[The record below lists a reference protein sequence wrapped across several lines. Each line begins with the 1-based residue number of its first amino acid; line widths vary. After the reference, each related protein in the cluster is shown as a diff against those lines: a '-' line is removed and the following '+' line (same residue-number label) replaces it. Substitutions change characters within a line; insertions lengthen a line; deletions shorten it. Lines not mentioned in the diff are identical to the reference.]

1 MDYGIKSTHSALKNK
16 LISYILAQYLGEN
29 RMLLEAS
36 KGEIDKLGTL
46 YQEPFIEANPAYEV
60 KENGIENS
68 KLPDNIKQILS
79 DMIESQLGV
88 FKNPFSHQV
97 EALEKFYENK
107 DLLVTT
113 GTGSGKT
120 ECFMWPMISSI
131 VNEASN
137 NKSSWQ
143 QKGVRALMLYPMN
156 ALVSDQISRLR
167 RMIGDTEGKFREIF
181 YKNTKNNDIRIPKFG
196 MYTGRTP
203 YPGNDSK
210 ERNKSI
216 AKTFKRDLLSRD
228 EKILDKLKSIGKYP
242 AKVDLESFAFSLEN
256 ENRHITND
264 YDAELITRQ
273 EMQQLCPDI
282 LITNYSMLEYM
293 LNRPFEKSIWSETKK
308 WLNLSFENKLLFII
322 DEAHMYKGSSGGEV
336 AFLIRRL
343 LNKLDISRDK
353 VKFILTSASVPKK
366 DSDDEIK
373 EFACNLTAQNI
384 ETQNFKIIKGKHQ
397 KIDETSGIN
406 IDFTKLM
413 NFDST
418 QFQSSDEIKLEAL
431 KSFFYIIDIEEASKL
446 NSFKEAQI
454 FLYNFLNNL
463 IPMKKLMNLCRGS
476 AKSFENIKSTIFPND
491 ENASEKLEFL
501 LALAPLAKNKDN
513 QVLFPA
519 RLHMMFRGLK
529 GIFACSN
536 PNCPDKHEDENISI
550 GKLYFGKKQDTCE
563 TCDSKVY
570 ELVNDRRCGSLF
582 LKGFMYQNSEYPNF
596 IWNHIGDEFDE
607 SLKEI
612 HLYIVPKDGQFKKS
626 KETKVGW
633 LNSITGKFYENDTY
647 KDSTNF
653 IRVAFNNKELAG
665 KPGLLTFN
673 ICPKCEKSHLNA
685 SDFYTKGNEP
695 FYNLV
700 SEQLMIQPPNI
711 FEPERL
717 LKFPNAG
724 RKVLLFSDS
733 RQRAAVLAK
742 DLTRAADDD
751 AVRKVLVVA
760 IKKLQEWAKESKKE
774 PKMDLLYIPF
784 LEVAHNSNLQL
795 FYGNNKNIFI
805 EYLNK
810 IGKSIERSKKLNREV
825 DYENLRSIVSNN
837 IPDLYYEQ
845 LLKLICSNYHSL
857 SDIALCWIEPCN
869 KTSLYEVED
878 ELEEN
883 NIPISI
889 EEFKDLFSI
898 WANFIVKD
906 SYALGST
913 ISDEIRRNIKFSGY
927 ERFGISSD
935 KLKMTPFI
943 KKILENDKKFTDEQ
957 IIKLYELFLKFT
969 GKISGKETKY
979 LNLETITFVYN
990 ENQEWYLCKK
1000 CSGVFSKT
1008 LFGKCSHC
1016 GSEKVEKLNV
1026 KDMSKFEFWRQPV
1039 VDILENYLETSIKTI
1054 NTEEHTAQLSHKD
1067 QQDTTWSTTED
1078 YEMRFQDVQIND
1090 EDNIEKNMPVDILS
1104 CTTTMEVGID
1114 IGSLTA
1120 VGLRNIPP
1128 MRENYQQ
1135 RAGRAGRRSSS
1146 ISTIVTFTDNG
1157 PHDNYYFLHPEKI
1170 ISGEVSQMWIDIE
1183 NQKLIDRH
1191 MNMVI
1196 ISEFL
1201 EKIDIGIDNITF
1213 KAFYDE
1219 YFPEFL
1225 KFLEKYE
1232 ISSKKEEIL
1241 VPKSQKIC
1249 LKEIKENLIKEFNK
1263 ILSNP
1268 LNVIET
1274 QNNQGVTLLD
1284 ALFEKSILPT
1294 YSFPK
1299 NIVGFYIEDEKG
1311 ERIIQK
1317 PDRALELAINEY
1329 APGKIVVVDKKTY
1342 KSGGIYNYY
1351 SKFEKSNFEKPA
1363 RKFFDSEEYL
1373 KTLYSCTN
1381 NSCGW
1386 FGIEEPEDGK
1396 CPFCE
1401 SIDIR
1406 KEFLLKP
1413 WGFAPLNAKSIPE
1426 AEAENEASYAE
1437 EPCYSATPDRKD
1449 LQKTNFSNIQ
1459 VAKRS
1464 NQELIILNKGIK
1476 GAGFKVCKDCGA
1488 SVPGQSTFKGISRP
1502 YNHPYKIRNSCFHNE
1517 IEEVFLGH
1525 NFNTDMTVFELEID
1539 KSKINCE
1546 KNKNGK
1552 LVLKNAAI
1560 TLTEAII
1567 LASARILDVEF
1578 SEIKGGTRIRHS
1590 KELMYID
1597 IFLFDSLS
1605 SGAGY
1610 SSQLANISEQVFEET
1625 KKILKNCNCDSSCH
1639 ECLNHFWNQRNQ
1651 NRLNRFLALDLL
1663 NWLEKSTLPDLF
1675 TLEKQFDLFKPLQTL
1690 LELDNYKISY
1700 ENQQIQVINKNGKI
1714 KNIMIYPVL
1723 LNKSQIKISNNA
1735 ILLSDELVKNALP
1748 EAYHILESEF

>member
-16 LISYILAQYLGEN
+16 LISYISAQYLGEN

-36 KGEIDKLGTL
+36 KGEIDKIGTL

-68 KLPDNIKQILS
+68 KLIPEDIKKILN
-79 DMIESQLGV
+79 DMIESKLGI

-97 EALEKFYENK
+97 EALEKFYKNK

-137 NKSSWQ
+137 NQSSWQ

-203 YPGNDSK
+203 YPGSDSK

-242 AKVDLESFAFSLEN
+242 AKVDLESFVFSLEN

-308 WLNLSFENKLLFII
+308 WLNISAENKLLFII

-353 VKFILTSASVPKK
+353 VKFILTSASVPK
-366 DSDDEIK
+366 DSDKEITK
-373 EFACNLTAQNI
+373 FACNLTAQNI
-384 ETQNFKIIKGKHQ
+384 ETNSFEIIYGKQQ

-413 NFDST
+413 NFDSV
-418 QFQSSDEIKLEAL
+418 QFQSSDKIKLEAL
-431 KSFFYIIDIEEASKL
+431 KSFFSIIDIKEGSKL
-446 NSFKEAQI
+446 NTFRESQI
-454 FLYNFLNNL
+454 FLYDFLNNL
-463 IPMKKLMNLCRGS
+463 VPMKKLMKLCRGS

-529 GIFACSN
+529 GIYACSN
-536 PNCPDKHEDENISI
+536 PNCPDKNEDENITI
-550 GKLYFGKKQDTCE
+550 GKLYFDGKRDTC
-563 TCDSKVY
+563 TCGSKVY
-570 ELVNDRRCGSLF
+570 ELVNDRRCGALF
-582 LKGFMYQNSEYPNF
+582 LKGYMYQNSEYPNF
-596 IWNHIGDEFDE
+596 IWNQIGDEFDE

-751 AVRKVLVVA
+751 AVRKVLLVA
-760 IKKLQEWAKESKKE
+760 IKKLQDWAKKNRRE
-774 PKMDLLYIPF
+774 PSMNLLYIPF
-784 LEVAHNSNLQL
+784 LEVAYNSNLQL
-795 FYGNNKNIFI
+795 FYGTDKKDFIKNLKDIGESIKKNKRRNKQIDYDKLIRNI
-805 EYLNK
+805 NT
-810 IGKSIERSKKLNREV
+810 
-825 DYENLRSIVSNN
+825 
-837 IPDLYYEQ
+837 IPGLYYEQ
-845 LLKLICSNYHSL
+845 VLKLICSSYHSL
-857 SDIALCWIEPCN
+857 SDIALCWIEPCD
-869 KTSLYEVED
+869 ED
-878 ELEEN
+878 KLEDIEEELEEN
-883 NIPISI
+883 HIDISI
-889 EEFKDLFSI
+889 EEFKNLFSI
-898 WANFIVKD
+898 WSNFIVKD

-913 ISDEIRRNIKFSGY
+913 ISDDIRKNIKFSGY

-935 KLKMTPFI
+935 KLKLTSFI
-943 KKILENDKKFTDEQ
+943 KKVLENDKKFNDEQ
-957 IIKLYELFLKFT
+957 IEKIYKLFLKFT
-969 GKISGKETKY
+969 EQPSGKETRY
-979 LNLETITFVYN
+979 LNLNLITLVYN
-990 ENQEWYLCKK
+990 EQQEWFLCKK
-1000 CSGVFSKT
+1000 CSGVFSQT

-1039 VDILENYLETSIKTI
+1039 VDILENDLETSIKTI

-1067 QQDTTWSTTED
+1067 QQDNTWSTTED

-1157 PHDNYYFLHPEKI
+1157 PHDNYYFLYPEKI

-1183 NQKLIDRH
+1183 NKKLINRH
-1191 MNMVI
+1191 INMVI

-1201 EKIDIGIDNITF
+1201 EKIDKGIDNITF

-1219 YFPEFL
+1219 YFSEFL
-1225 KFLEKYE
+1225 NFLEKYE

-1249 LKEIKENLIKEFNK
+1249 LKEIKENLIFEINK
-1263 ILSNP
+1263 LLTNP
-1268 LNVIET
+1268 LNTIKTE
-1274 QNNQGVTLLD
+1274 NNQGVSLLD

-1311 ERIIQK
+1311 DKILQK

-1351 SKFEKSNFEKPA
+1351 SKFEKNNFEKPA

-1386 FGIEEPEDGK
+1386 FGIEEPKDNK

-1401 SIDIR
+1401 SIIR
-1406 KEFLLKP
+1406 KEVLLKP

-1449 LQKTNFSNIQ
+1449 LQETSFSNIQ

-1488 SVPGQSTFKGISRP
+1488 SIPFQSDLKNISRP
-1502 YNHPYKIRNSCFHNE
+1502 YKHPYKITNKCSHNE

-1539 KSKINCE
+1539 KAKINCE

-1590 KELMYID
+1590 KDLMYID

-1610 SSQLANISEQVFEET
+1610 SSQLANISKQLFEET
-1625 KKILKNCNCDSSCH
+1625 KKILNNCDCDSSCH
-1639 ECLNHFWNQRNQ
+1639 ECLHHFWNQRNQ
-1651 NRLNRFLALDLL
+1651 NKLNSFLALESL
-1663 NWLEKSTLPDLF
+1663 NWIEKSTLSDLF
-1675 TLEKQFDLFKPLQTL
+1675 TLEKQLDLFKPLQTL
-1690 LELDNYKISY
+1690 LELDSYKLSY
-1700 ENQQIQVINKNGKI
+1700 QNQQIQVINKNGKI
-1714 KNIMIYPVL
+1714 KNVIIYPVL
-1723 LNKSQIKISNNA
+1723 LNKNQVKTSNNA

>member
-16 LISYILAQYLGEN
+16 LINYISAQYLGEN

-36 KGEIDKLGTL
+36 KGKIDKEGIL
-46 YQEPFIEANPAYEV
+46 YQEPYIEANPAYEV
-60 KENGIENS
+60 KENGIKNS
-68 KLPDNIKQILS
+68 EIIPKEIKKILN
-79 DMIESQLGV
+79 DMIDAKLGV
-88 FKNPFSHQV
+88 FKNPFSHQI
-97 EALEKFYENK
+97 EALEKFYQNK

-131 VNEASN
+131 VNEARN
-137 NKSSWQ
+137 NPKNWQ
-143 QKGVRALMLYPMN
+143 QKGIRALMLYPMN

-167 RMIGDTEGKFREIF
+167 RMIGDTEGKFREVF
-181 YKNTKNNDIRIPKFG
+181 YENTKNENIRIPKFG

-203 YPGNDSK
+203 YPGDNSK
-210 ERNKSI
+210 ERNKLI
-216 AKTFKRDLLSRD
+216 AQTLKKDLLSKD
-228 EKILDKLKSIGKYP
+228 DKVLEKLKSIGKYP
-242 AKVDLESFAFSLEN
+242 SKVDLESFIFSLEN
-256 ENRHITND
+256 KNEHITHD
-264 YDAELITRQ
+264 FDAELITRQ
-273 EMQQLCPDI
+273 EMQQICPDI

-293 LNRPFEKSIWSETKK
+293 LNRPFEKSIWRETKK
-308 WLNLSFENKLLFII
+308 WLNLSEENKLLFVI

-353 VKFILTSASVPKK
+353 VKFILTSASVPKN
-366 DSDDEIK
+366 SEEEVK
-373 EFACNLTAQNI
+373 EFICNLTAQNI
-384 ETQNFKIIKGKHQ
+384 EKNSFEIVYGKQQNIDENNGIDIDFKKII
-397 KIDETSGIN
+397 
-406 IDFTKLM
+406 
-413 NFDST
+413 NFDT
-418 QFQSSDEIKLEAL
+418 NQFQSSDEDKLEAL
-431 KSFFYIIDIEEASKL
+431 KRFFMTVDI
-446 NSFKEAQI
+446 KEADKLKTFGEVQI
-454 FLYNFLNNL
+454 FLYDFLNNL
-463 IPMKKLMNLCRGS
+463 IPMKKLMKLCRGNAVS
-476 AKSFENIKSTIFPND
+476 VEKIISSIFPND
-491 ENASEKLEFL
+491 EDASKKLEFL
-501 LALAPLAKNKDN
+501 LAIAPLAKNKDN

-529 GIFACSN
+529 GIYACSN
-536 PNCPDKHEDENISI
+536 PNCPDKHEDENLSI
-550 GKLYFGKKQDTCE
+550 GKLYFEGKIDTCS
-563 TCDSKVY
+563 CGSKVY
-570 ELVNDRRCGSLF
+570 ELVNDRRCGALF
-582 LKGFMYQNSEYPNF
+582 LKGYMYQNSEYPNF
-596 IWNHIGDEFDE
+596 IWNQIGDEFDE

-612 HLYIVPKDGQFKKS
+612 HLYIVPKDGQFKKNT
-626 KETKVGW
+626 ETKVGW

-647 KDSTNF
+647 KGHLNF
-653 IRVAFNNKELAG
+653 IRVAFNNKELNG

-711 FEPERL
+711 FEEEKL
-717 LKFPNAG
+717 IKFPNAG

-751 AVRKVLVVA
+751 AVRKVLLVA
-760 IKKLQEWAKESKKE
+760 IKKLQEWAKENRRE
-774 PKMDLLYIPF
+774 PSMDLLYIPF
-784 LEVAHNSNLQL
+784 LEVAYNSNLQL
-795 FYGNNKNIFI
+795 FYGEDKKDFIKNLK
-805 EYLNK
+805 E
-810 IGKSIERSKKLNREV
+810 IGESIEKRKNGNKKINYDKLIR
-825 DYENLRSIVSNN
+825 N
-837 IPDLYYEQ
+837 INTIPGLYYEQ
-845 LLKLICSNYHSL
+845 LLKLMCSNYHSL
-857 SDIALCWIEPCN
+857 SDIALCWIEPCD
-869 KTSLYEVED
+869 ED
-878 ELEEN
+878 KLEDIEEELEDY
-883 NIPISI
+883 NIDIFI
-889 EEFKDLFSI
+889 DEFKDLFSI
-898 WANFIVKD
+898 WANHIVKD
-906 SYALGST
+906 SYALGSI
-913 ISDEIRRNIKFSGY
+913 ISDDIRDNIKFYG
-927 ERFGISSD
+927 RFGIPNNS
-935 KLKMTPFI
+935 KLTPHI
-943 KKILENDKKFTDEQ
+943 KAVLQEDKKFSEEQ
-957 IIKLYELFLKFT
+957 IEKIYSLFLKFT
-969 GKISGKETKY
+969 EQPSGKETSY
-979 LNLETITFVYN
+979 LNLNLITLVYN
-990 ENQEWYLCKK
+990 EEQEWYLCKK

-1026 KDMSKFEFWRQPV
+1026 NEMSKFQFWRQPV
-1039 VDILENYLETSIKTI
+1039 IDILENDLENSIKSI

-1067 QQDTTWSTTED
+1067 QQDNTWSTTED

-1090 EDNIEKNMPVDILS
+1090 DENYEKNLPVDILS

-1120 VGLRNIPP
+1120 VGLRNVPP

-1157 PHDNYYFLHPEKI
+1157 PHDNYYFLNPEKI
-1170 ISGEVSQMWIDIE
+1170 ISGEVSKPWIDIE
-1183 NQKLIDRH
+1183 NQKLINRH
-1191 MNMVI
+1191 INMVI

-1201 EKIDIGIDNITF
+1201 ERIDKGIDNITF
-1213 KAFYDE
+1213 KVFYDE
-1219 YFPEFL
+1219 YFDAFS
-1225 KFLEKYE
+1225 KFLEEYK
-1232 ISSKKEEIL
+1232 ISPQKREIL
-1241 VPKSQKIC
+1241 IPNSQKIN
-1249 LKEIKENLIKEFNK
+1249 LLEIKENLIVEIDKIFN
-1263 ILSNP
+1263 NP

-1274 QNNQGVTLLD
+1274 DNNQGVSLLD

-1299 NIVGFYIEDEKG
+1299 NIVGFYIENNNG

-1351 SKFEKSNFEKPA
+1351 SKFAKNYYEKPA
-1363 RKFFDSEEYL
+1363 RRFFDSEEYV

-1381 NSCGW
+1381 SSCGW
-1386 FGIEEPEDGK
+1386 FGIEKPKDDK
-1396 CPFCE
+1396 CPFCD
-1401 SIDIR
+1401 SIDI
-1406 KEFLLKP
+1406 KEEILLKP

-1426 AEAENEASYAE
+1426 SEAENEASYAE
-1437 EPCYSATPDRKD
+1437 EPCYSATPNKND
-1449 LQKTNFSNIQ
+1449 LEKTNYENLM

-1464 NQELIILNKGIK
+1464 NQELIILNKGMK

-1488 SVPGQSTFKGISRP
+1488 SIPAQGDFKNIARP
-1502 YNHPYKIRNSCFHNE
+1502 YNHPYRIKNKCFHNE

-1552 LVLKNAAI
+1552 MVLKNAAI

-1567 LASARILDVEF
+1567 LAAARILDVEF
-1578 SEIKGGTRIRHS
+1578 NEIKGGTRIRYS
-1590 KELMYID
+1590 KDLMYID

-1610 SSQLANISEQVFEET
+1610 SSQLANFSEKLFSEA
-1625 KKILKNCNCDSSCH
+1625 KKILEDCDCDSSCH

-1651 NRLNRFLALDLL
+1651 NKLNRFLALDLL
-1663 NWLEKSTLPDLF
+1663 NWLENSKLPELL
-1675 TLEKQFDLFKPLQTL
+1675 TYEKQIGLFKPLETL

-1700 ENQQIQVINKNGKI
+1700 HNEKVQVANKEGKI
-1714 KNIMIYPVL
+1714 RDIVIYPVL
-1723 LNKSQIKISNNA
+1723 LNKNQISKTSNL
-1735 ILLSDELVKNALP
+1735 ILLSDELIKNALP
-1748 EAYHILESEF
+1748 EAYHILESEFEK